1 MTATIPDK
9 EMTASDRWQLYSLL
23 LCSTLL
29 GSWPGPIPAGTGH
42 AELQQIADGIY
53 VRPGRIAVVFQADGI
68 ANLGLV
74 IGRRCVAVIDTG
86 GSVAEGQALDH
97 AISKLTDVPVCFVI
111 NTHVHPDHVL
121 GNKAFQRDNVQF
133 IGHEKL
139 PRAIALR
146 GDTYLRRAAE
156 YSGGVLDHSQI
167 VLPERT
173 VSGEVQ
179 LDLGQRILILRA
191 HATAHTDNDLSIL
204 DVQTG
209 TLFTGD
215 LVFLEHLPV
224 LDGSING
231 WLVELGQLM
240 DEEFKRVVPGHGPV
254 RASWPQAGEPAV
266 RYLTE
271 LRESTRDWIA
281 SGGELGKAQ
290 EGIGVARP
298 EQWKLIEQYHKR
310 NIAAA
315 FAELE
320 WED

>member
-1 MTATIPDK
+1 MTAG
-9 EMTASDRWQLYSLL
+9 DRWKLHSLL
-23 LCSTLL
+23 LFSTMLC
-29 GSWPGPIPAGTGH
+29 SWPALISAGSGL
-42 AELQQIADGIY
+42 AGLQQIADGVY
-53 VRPGRIAVVFQADGI
+53 VRPGRIAVAFEAGNI

-74 IGRRCVAVIDTG
+74 IGSRCVAVIDTG
-86 GSVAEGQALDH
+86 GSVAEGRALEQA
-97 AISKLTDVPVCFVI
+97 IGKLTDVPVCFVI
-111 NTHVHPDHVL
+111 NTHVHPDHML

-139 PRAIALR
+139 PRAMALR
-146 GDTYLRRAAE
+146 GDTYLQRAAE
-156 YSGGVLDHSQI
+156 YPGGVADDPQI

-191 HATAHTDNDLSIL
+191 HATAHTDNDLSVL
-204 DVQTG
+204 DLQTG

-231 WLVELGQLM
+231 WLGELDRLM
-240 DEEFKRVVPGHGPV
+240 GETFERVVPGHGPV
-254 RASWPQAGEPAV
+254 PASWPQAGEPAV
-266 RYLTE
+266 HYLTE

-281 SGGELGKAQ
+281 RGGELGKAQ
-290 EGIGVARP
+290 EGIEVARP
-298 EQWKLIEQYHKR
+298 EQWQLIEQYHKR
-310 NIAAA
+310 NVAAA

>member
-1 MTATIPDK
+1 MIAG
-9 EMTASDRWQLYSLL
+9 DRWQLCSLL
-23 LCSTLL
+23 LCSSLL
-29 GSWPGPIPAGTGH
+29 CSWPVPISAGTGH
-42 AELQQIADGIY
+42 AELRQIADGVY
-53 VRPGRIAVVFQADGI
+53 VRPGRIAVSFQADSI

-74 IGRRCVAVIDTG
+74 IGSRCVAVIDTG
-86 GSVAEGQALDH
+86 GSVAEGRALDH
-97 AISKLTDVPVCFVI
+97 AIGKLTDVPVCFVV
-111 NTHVHPDHVL
+111 NTHVHPDHML
-121 GNKAFQRDNVQF
+121 GNKAFQRDDVQF

-139 PRAIALR
+139 PRAMALR
-146 GDTYLRRAAE
+146 GDTYLKRAAE
-156 YSGGVLDHSQI
+156 YSGGVLDDSQI

-179 LDLGQRILILRA
+179 LDLGQRLLILRA

-204 DVQTG
+204 DLQTG

-215 LVFLEHLPV
+215 LIFLEHLPV

-231 WLVELGQLM
+231 WLDELDQLM
-240 DEEFKRVVPGHGPV
+240 GEEFERVVPGHGPV

-281 SGGELGKAQ
+281 RGGELGKAQ

-298 EQWKLIEQYHKR
+298 EQWQLIEQYHKR

>member
-1 MTATIPDK
+1 MTAG
-9 EMTASDRWQLYSLL
+9 DRWQLYSLL
-23 LCSTLL
+23 LCSTMLC
-29 GSWPGPIPAGTGH
+29 SWPVLISAGAGQ
-42 AELQQIADGIY
+42 AGLRQIADGVY
-53 VRPGRIAVVFQADGI
+53 VRPGRIAVVFQADNV

-74 IGRRCVAVIDTG
+74 IGSRCVAVIDTG
-86 GSVAEGQALDH
+86 GSIAEGQAFDD
-97 AISKLTDVPVCFVI
+97 AISKLTDVPVCFVL
-111 NTHVHPDHVL
+111 NTHVHPDHML
-121 GNKAFQRDNVQF
+121 GNEAFRREDVQF

-146 GDTYLRRAAE
+146 GNTYLQKAAE
-156 YSGGVLDHSQI
+156 YSGRFADDSQI
-167 VLPERT
+167 VVPEQT
-173 VSGEVQ
+173 VTGEVQ
-179 LDLGQRILILRA
+179 LDLGQRTLLLRA

-231 WLVELGQLM
+231 WLDELDQLM
-240 DEEFKRVVPGHGPV
+240 GEEFERVVPGHGPV
-254 RASWPQAGEPAV
+254 RASWPQAAEPAV

-281 SGGELGKAQ
+281 RGGELGKAQ
-290 EGIGVARP
+290 KGIGVARP
-298 EQWKLIEQYHKR
+298 EQWQLIEQYHKR
-310 NIAAA
+310 NVAAA